1 MSFESLQ
8 PPTANEPAARF
19 EDGTVGSKPN
29 RVGYWREDG
38 VRIEVVEPEVAE
50 QAAEI
55 VKEAIPDVLGV
66 AGLMKIIRRHSR
78 LGR

>member
-1 MSFESLQ
+1 MSFENLQ

-19 EDGTVGSKPN
+19 EDGTVGSKPS
-29 RVGYWREDG
+29 RAGYWREDG
-38 VRIEVVEPEVAE
+38 VRVEVVKPEVAE
-50 QAAEI
+50 QADEI
-55 VKEAIPDVLGV
+55 VKQATPDVQGV